1 MKKER
6 MWGVIVLSSM
16 MVLSACGRSE
26 STTIKTDQGTMT
38 VTGDQNG
45 DSVSITGKTSD
56 GKEIKSEYST
66 TEMPK
71 DFPQDAPIPK
81 GFQLK
86 GSARSEQNGDISVM
100 VTCSG
105 EAKVDTVVQQITDYL
120 NAGGFKDINSFTVD
134 ASATLGGKKDG
145 TDFSA
150 IIARD
155 ESTGTVDLIITYVL
169 KSTP

>member
-38 VTGDQNG
+38 ITGDQNG
-45 DSVSITGKTSD
+45 DNVSITGKTSD
-56 GKEIKSEYST
+56 GTEIKSEYSS

-81 GFQLK
+81 GFQLT
-86 GSARSEQNGDISVM
+86 GSARTEQNGDISVM

-105 EAKVDTVVQQITDYL
+105 EATVDTVVQEITDYL
-120 NAGGFKDINSFTVD
+120 NTGGFKDISSFTVD
-134 ASATLGGKKDG
+134 TSATLGGKKDG

-150 IIARD
+150 IIAKD
-155 ESTGTVDLIITYVL
+155 ESKGTVDLIITYVL
-169 KSTP
+169 KGTQ

>member
-56 GKEIKSEYST
+56 GEEIKSEYST

-100 VTCSG
+100 VTYSG
-105 EAKVDTVVQQITDYL
+105 EAKVDAVVQQITDYL
-120 NAGGFKDINSFTVD
+120 NDGGFKDISSFAVD

-169 KSTP
+169 KSNP

>member
-38 VTGDQNG
+38 ITGDQNG
-45 DSVSITGKTSD
+45 GNVSITGKSSD
-56 GKEIKSEYST
+56 GTEIKSEYST

-71 DFPQDAPIPK
+71 DFPQDAPIPI
-81 GFQLK
+81 GFQMT

-100 VTCSG
+100 VTSSG
-105 EAKVDTVVQQITDYL
+105 EAKVDTIVQEITDYL
-120 NAGGFKDINSFTVD
+120 NTGGFKDINSFNVD
-134 ASATLGGKKDG
+134 TSATLSGMKDG

-150 IIARD
+150 IIAKD
-155 ESTGTVDLIITYVL
+155 ESTGKINLIITYVL
-169 KSTP
+169 KSTK